1 MAATTISA
9 NMAAFNDPMDLDLG
23 DSPTKLSNEIVAR
36 TTPKIIVTKSGSKKQ
51 GTLRNQE
58 PHPVSKSIHANS
70 AIDNKTLRATNPQR
84 VTKAQNNSKLERKIA
99 KRRSR
104 YLKAREAFES
114 LTTTPPSSDVSD
126 SELSTTKAQRTLAEH
141 RSRYLEALEEWA
153 LPFTPP
159 SSDVSDSDDELS
171 TTKLEDETTA
181 TTITTATTTTGT
193 DDIAQVTPCTPPPE
207 DIKFLVNPKIILH
220 GETFRWNK
228 VSDGI
233 YQKADVLKKPKIIL
247 HTATFRWEKLSDGTY
262 MKVNRA

>member
-1 MAATTISA
+1 MMDTAITSA
-9 NMAAFNDPMDLDLG
+9 NMAAVNDPMDLDLG
-23 DSPTKLSNEIVAR
+23 DSPANLSNEAVAR
-36 TTPKIIVTKSGSKKQ
+36 KTPKIIVTKSGPKKQ

-70 AIDNKTLRATNPQR
+70 GIDTKTLRATNPQR
-84 VTKAQNNSKLERKIA
+84 VTKARYTNKLERKIA

-104 YLKAREAFES
+104 YLEARKAVET

-126 SELSTTKAQRTLAEH
+126 SELSTTKAQRTLAER
-141 RSRYLEALEEWA
+141 RSQYLDALEEWA

-171 TTKLEDETTA
+171 TTKLEDE
-181 TTITTATTTTGT
+181 ITATTTTGT
-193 DDIAQVTPCTPPPE
+193 DDIAQVTPCTPPSE
-207 DIKFLVNPKIILH
+207 DVKFLVNPKIILH

-233 YQKADVLKKPKIIL
+233 YQKADVLKNPKIIL

>member
-1 MAATTISA
+1 MAATNTSV
-9 NMAAFNDPMDLDLG
+9 NMAAVNDPMDLELG
-23 DSPTKLSNEIVAR
+23 DSPTKLSNETVAR
-36 TTPKIIVTKSGSKKQ
+36 KTPKIIVTKSGSKKQ
-51 GTLRNQE
+51 
-58 PHPVSKSIHANS
+58 
-70 AIDNKTLRATNPQR
+70 DNKTLRATNPQR
-84 VTKAQNNSKLERKIA
+84 VTKAWNTNKLERKIA

-104 YLKAREAFES
+104 YLKAREAVET

-126 SELSTTKAQRTLAEH
+126 SELSTTKAQRTLAER
-141 RSRYLEALEEWA
+141 RSRYLETLEEWA

-181 TTITTATTTTGT
+181 TATPGT
-193 DDIAQVTPCTPPPE
+193 NDIAQVTPCTPPSE
-207 DIKFLVNPKIILH
+207 DVKFLVNPKIILH

-233 YQKADVLKKPKIIL
+233 YQKADVLKKPKIVL

-262 MKVNRA
+262 MKVNRV

>member
-1 MAATTISA
+1 MAATNTSA
-9 NMAAFNDPMDLDLG
+9 NMAAVNDPMDLELG
-23 DSPTKLSNEIVAR
+23 DSPTKLSNETVAR
-36 TTPKIIVTKSGSKKQ
+36 KNPKIIVTKSGSKKQ
-51 GTLRNQE
+51 
-58 PHPVSKSIHANS
+58 
-70 AIDNKTLRATNPQR
+70 DNKTLRATNPQR
-84 VTKAQNNSKLERKIA
+84 VTKAWNTNMLERKIA

-104 YLKAREAFES
+104 YLKAREAVET

-126 SELSTTKAQRTLAEH
+126 SELSTTKAQRTLAER

-181 TTITTATTTTGT
+181 TATPGT
-193 DDIAQVTPCTPPPE
+193 NDIAQVTPCTPPSE
-207 DIKFLVNPKIILH
+207 DVKFLVNPKIILH

-233 YQKADVLKKPKIIL
+233 YQKADVLKKPKIVL

-262 MKVNRA
+262 MKVNRV

>member
-1 MAATTISA
+1 MMDTATTSA
-9 NMAAFNDPMDLDLG
+9 NMAAVNDPMDLDLG
-23 DSPTKLSNEIVAR
+23 DSPAKLSNDIVAR
-36 TTPKIIVTKSGSKKQ
+36 KNPKVVITKSGSKKQ
-51 GTLRNQE
+51 
-58 PHPVSKSIHANS
+58 
-70 AIDNKTLRATNPQR
+70 DNKTLRATIPQR
-84 VTKAQNNSKLERKIA
+84 VTKAQNTSKLERKIA

-104 YLKAREAFES
+104 YLKAREAVET

-126 SELSTTKAQRTLAEH
+126 SELSSTKAQRTLAES

-181 TTITTATTTTGT
+181 TTNPGT
-193 DDIAQVTPCTPPPE
+193 DDIAQVTPCTPPSE
-207 DIKFLVNPKIILH
+207 DLKFLVNPKIILH

>member
-1 MAATTISA
+1 MAAV
-9 NMAAFNDPMDLDLG
+9 NDPMDLELG
-23 DSPTKLSNEIVAR
+23 DSPTKLSNETVAR
-36 TTPKIIVTKSGSKKQ
+36 KTPKIIVTKSGSKKQ

-84 VTKAQNNSKLERKIA
+84 VTKAWNTNKLERKIA

-104 YLKAREAFES
+104 YLKAREAVET

-126 SELSTTKAQRTLAEH
+126 SELSTTKAQRTLAER

-181 TTITTATTTTGT
+181 TATPGT
-193 DDIAQVTPCTPPPE
+193 NDIAQVTPCTPPSE
-207 DIKFLVNPKIILH
+207 DVKFLVNPKIILH

-233 YQKADVLKKPKIIL
+233 YQKADVLKKPKIVL

-262 MKVNRA
+262 MKVNRV

>member
-1 MAATTISA
+1 MDTATISA
-9 NMAAFNDPMDLDLG
+9 NMAAVNDPMDLDLG
-23 DSPTKLSNEIVAR
+23 DSPAELSNETVALK
-36 TTPKIIVTKSGSKKQ
+36 TPKIILKSGSKKQ
-51 GTLRNQE
+51 DT
-58 PHPVSKSIHANS
+58 
-70 AIDNKTLRATNPQR
+70 KTLRATNPQR
-84 VTKAQNNSKLERKIA
+84 VTKAQNTSKLERKIA

-104 YLKAREAFES
+104 YLEARKAVEA

-126 SELSTTKAQRTLAEH
+126 SELSTTKAQRTLAER

-181 TTITTATTTTGT
+181 TTNPGTADIT
-193 DDIAQVTPCTPPPE
+193 QVTPCTPPSE
-207 DIKFLVNPKIILH
+207 DVKFLVNPKIILH

-247 HTATFRWEKLSDGTY
+247 HTATFRWEKLSNGTY
-262 MKVNRA
+262 MKVNRI

>member
-1 MAATTISA
+1 MAATNTSA
-9 NMAAFNDPMDLDLG
+9 NMAVVNDPMDLELG
-23 DSPTKLSNEIVAR
+23 DSPTKLSNETVAR
-36 TTPKIIVTKSGSKKQ
+36 KTPKIIVTKSGSKKQ
-51 GTLRNQE
+51 DT
-58 PHPVSKSIHANS
+58 
-70 AIDNKTLRATNPQR
+70 KTLRATNPQR
-84 VTKAQNNSKLERKIA
+84 VTKAQNTSKLERKIA

-104 YLKAREAFES
+104 YLKAREAFDA

-126 SELSTTKAQRTLAEH
+126 SELSTTKAQRTLAER

-159 SSDVSDSDDELS
+159 SSDVSDSDDELP

-181 TTITTATTTTGT
+181 TTTPGT
-193 DDIAQVTPCTPPPE
+193 NNIAQVTPCTPPSE
-207 DIKFLVNPKIILH
+207 DVKFLVNPKIILH

-262 MKVNRA
+262 MKVNRV

>member
-1 MAATTISA
+1 MAATNTSV
-9 NMAAFNDPMDLDLG
+9 NMAAVNDPMDLELG
-23 DSPTKLSNEIVAR
+23 DSPTKLSNETVAR
-36 TTPKIIVTKSGSKKQ
+36 KTLKIIVTKSGSKKQ
-51 GTLRNQE
+51 
-58 PHPVSKSIHANS
+58 
-70 AIDNKTLRATNPQR
+70 DNKTLRATNPQR
-84 VTKAQNNSKLERKIA
+84 VTKAWNTNKLERKIA

-104 YLKAREAFES
+104 YLKAREAVET

-126 SELSTTKAQRTLAEH
+126 SELSTTKAQRTLAER

-181 TTITTATTTTGT
+181 TATPGT
-193 DDIAQVTPCTPPPE
+193 NDIAQVTPCTPPSE
-207 DIKFLVNPKIILH
+207 DVKFLVNPKIILH

-233 YQKADVLKKPKIIL
+233 YQKADVLKKPKIVL

-262 MKVNRA
+262 MKVNRV